1 MVIFYLIGSASD
13 QLQVY
18 GTPSVGCVK
27 RNQSKLTIFMTG
39 QPTPP
44 NVPYP
49 PQGIAGLGVGTKES
63 LRMGTFRSME
73 RSPVERNPASIQT
86 GETCWKSLPA
96 SAVMQQQQW
105 ERLVTTSSYQHLF
118 VH

>member
-13 QLQVY
+13 QLQVH

-44 NVPYP
+44 NVPPP

-63 LRMGTFRSME
+63 LRSGNLPFHGKITGRKK
-73 RSPVERNPASIQT
+73 PPASIQA
-86 GETCWKSLPA
+86 GETWVKSLPA
-96 SAVMQQQQW
+96 SAVMQ
-105 ERLVTTSSYQHLF
+105 
-118 VH
+118 